1 MKLSIFEWYSNG
13 GAYNPAILGAG
24 RLEKKFYIGPP
35 DFQLRQELFKVYLK
49 KKPLDFG
56 IDYEKLAKLTEHR
69 VTAEIE
75 LIGSEAARMALQADS
90 KVTMQ
95 ILENAINKIRPTI
108 SLAELRKY
116 EEIRKKIEG
125 EDGDDEPSGRPRI
138 GFKS

>member
-1 MKLSIFEWYSNG
+1 MID
-13 GAYNPAILGAG
+13 PAILGAG

-35 DFQLRQELFKVYLK
+35 DLTLREELFKLYLK

-56 IDYEKLAKLTEHR
+56 IDYLKLANLTEHR

-75 LIGSEAARMALQADS
+75 LICSEAARNALQADS

-95 ILENAINKIRPTI
+95 IIENAIVKVKPTI
-108 SLAELRKY
+108 SLAELKKY
-116 EEIRKKIEG
+116 EDIRRKIEG
-125 EDGDDEPSGRPRI
+125 EDGDEPSGRPRI